1 MATIDKEARGL
12 VGLRPAGET
21 TAEEVEMLRAKKS
34 LEACGT
40 DFERYKV
47 LVGLQNR
54 DEKTFYNLLRTN
66 VEELLPILYTPTVG
80 EACVR
85 FGEILDRPR
94 GLWVSLNDAGKV
106 EKLVKR
112 LMV

>member
-1 MATIDKEARGL
+1 
-12 VGLRPAGET
+12 
-21 TAEEVEMLRAKKS
+21 MLRAKKS

-80 EACVR
+80 RGVR
-85 FGEILDRPR
+85 EVWRDFRSTSRVVG
-94 GLWVSLNDAGKV
+94 VV
-106 EKLVKR
+106 ERRRVKWR
-112 LMV
+112 S